1 MLDEAID
8 AAAARST
15 AQAGAQFGQIGLRAG
30 DHDLHFALFGIAYP
44 SAQVKLSGLTLHI
57 PAEAYALH
65 TALNE
70 KVKNHCL

>member
-8 AAAARST
+8 TAAAWSA
-15 AQAGAQFGQIGLRAG
+15 AQAGAQFCQIGLRAG
-30 DHDLHFALFGIAYP
+30 SHDLHFALFGIAHP
-44 SAQVKLSGLTLHI
+44 SAQFKLAGLALDI

-70 KVKNHCL
+70 KMKNHCL